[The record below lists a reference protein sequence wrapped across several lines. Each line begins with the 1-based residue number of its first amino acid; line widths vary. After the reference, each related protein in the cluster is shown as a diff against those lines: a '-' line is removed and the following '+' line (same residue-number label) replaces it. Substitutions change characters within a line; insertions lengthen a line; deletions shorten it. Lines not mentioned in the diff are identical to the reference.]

1 MIVIDASVALSW
13 LFEDELDD
21 FATQSAERVMRET
34 ALVPAIFPAEV
45 ANALLFAARK
55 ARVAESDVRGALDR
69 IAELPIRVASTG
81 LALAEEMDLA
91 QRHGLTIYD
100 AMYLALAKRH
110 RAALYTRDNA
120 LLRAAR
126 AEHLAVGQDQG

>member
-21 FATQSAERVMRET
+21 FATRSAERVVRET

-45 ANALLFAARK
+45 ANALLFAVKR
-55 ARVAESDVRGALDR
+55 ARVSEGDVRGALGR
-69 IAELPIRVASTG
+69 IAELPIRIASTG

-110 RAALYTRDNA
+110 RTTLYTRDNA
-120 LLRAAR
+120 LLQAAR
-126 AEHLAVGQDQG
+126 AEHLAVGQDEG

>member
-1 MIVIDASVALSW
+1 MIVIDASVPLSW

-81 LALAEEMDLA
+81 LTLADEMDLA

-110 RAALYTRDNA
+110 RTVLYTRDNA
-120 LLRAAR
+120 LVRAAR
-126 AEHLAVGQDQG
+126 AEHLAVGQDEG

>member
-81 LALAEEMDLA
+81 LTLADEMDLA

-110 RAALYTRDNA
+110 RTALYTRDNA

>member
-81 LALAEEMDLA
+81 LTLAEEMELA

-110 RAALYTRDNA
+110 RTALYTRDNA